1 MDEET
6 EEERQLFEG
15 LRGGKRPAW
24 FWGPSYLGGFGN
36 TAVGP
41 TCLGW
46 KLVNRGVWVWA
57 SVEKGLL
64 CEKVQFS
71 SQPRPLC

>member
-6 EEERQLFEG
+6 EEERQLFGG

-24 FWGPSYLGGFGN
+24 FWGPSDLGGFGN

-41 TCLGW
+41 H
-46 KLVNRGVWVWA
+46 VPVASGVEAGEQRRVGVGICGKGP
-57 SVEKGLL
+57 SV
-64 CEKVQFS
+64 
-71 SQPRPLC
+71 

>member
-24 FWGPSYLGGFGN
+24 FGGPSYLGGFGN

-41 TCLGW
+41 T
-46 KLVNRGVWVWA
+46 
-57 SVEKGLL
+57 
-64 CEKVQFS
+64 
-71 SQPRPLC
+71 